1 MAELADTL
9 NLVAFNSRRAG
20 EEKERDF
27 GNRTRKSRWMIGFI
41 RKEVEMFSCLVE
53 KERAL
58 LVQKEEAIGI
68 RMVGG

>member
-27 GNRTRKSRWMIGFI
+27 GNRTRKSRI